1 MNAGRHTLLLLHNH
15 VRDHEGCL
23 LGWWVIALVEA
34 QPKTI
39 WACSGWVNFQSGIS
53 KHLQVRPSSS
63 PSSKPTTPIPVG
75 SVVCYGSCHKLVL
88 SKTEFCEGYILLLFT
103 GGDSKHSRMM
113 LFFFVVVK
121 RVRSKNPGF
130 FLWIYFSLF
139 QQKKTSKTSSG
150 SVWSCVTGSWVIRLT
165 FCDVQ
170 RTTCNA

>member
-1 MNAGRHTLLLLHNH
+1 MCVIMRAACWDDESLHWSRHSL
-15 VRDHEGCL
+15 R
-23 LGWWVIALVEA
+23 
-34 QPKTI
+34 
-39 WACSGWVNFQSGIS
+39 QSERAVGGSIFRVGYQNTC
-53 KHLQVRPSSS
+53 KYAHLQAHLQNPRLLSQWAVLYVMVAVTSLCCQ
-63 PSSKPTTPIPVG
+63 KQNFVKDIFC
-75 SVVCYGSCHKLVL
+75 CYLLVATV
-88 SKTEFCEGYILLLFT
+88 STHQWCC
-103 GGDSKHSRMM
+103 
-113 LFFFVVVK
+113 FFFVVVVK